1 MNIPLIDRLR
11 NREVARVEPVDLD
24 QGMKELTLA
33 DRLPAAPQ
41 LPVSNFAPRRPVEH
55 VDNFLALPLKEIDD
69 AMAALKAKY
78 ETACEHGQRLRDL
91 FMEAREAHLANLKRE
106 KAFAEFTT
114 EAFDALERKYSGLDQ
129 PAVVEATEKTEQE
142 GTVS

>member
-1 MNIPLIDRLR
+1 MIAMNTWFKRD
-11 NREVARVEPVDLD
+11 NHATQPVDLD

-78 ETACEHGQRLRDL
+78 ETACAHGQQLRDL

-129 PAVVEATEKTEQE
+129 PKQEQAAEAPQQTEEVQ
-142 GTVS
+142 S